1 MNTWFQFKAFIVHQD
16 KCAMKVC
23 TDACLFGA
31 WVADKISSA
40 QISPNRI
47 LDIGTGTGLLSLML
61 AQKSAATIDAVEIDP
76 DAFQQA
82 CENIARSPWQNRLH
96 IYHQSVIDFTSPIK
110 YDLIISNP
118 PFYENDLRSEDEGR
132 NKAMH
137 DTALSFQQLAKAIKD
152 QLSEKGNA
160 AVLLPCHR
168 VPACE
173 KALNTEGLYVK
184 EKMNVAH
191 SPKHPFF
198 RSMLIIGFHKTDLQE
213 TELMIRNGQH
223 KYDEKF
229 KFLLKDYYL

>member
-1 MNTWFQFKAFIVHQD
+1 
-16 KCAMKVC
+16 MKVC

-31 WVADKISSA
+31 WAADKISSG

-47 LDIGTGTGLLSLML
+47 LDIGSGTGLLSLML
-61 AQKSAATIDAVEIDP
+61 AQKLTATIDAVEIDP

-82 CENIARSPWQNRLH
+82 SENIAGSAWKDKIK
-96 IYHQSVIDFTSPIK
+96 IYHQSIIDFTSSEK

-137 DTALSFQQLAKAIKD
+137 DTALSFEHLAKAIKD
-152 QLSEKGNA
+152 HLSEPGNA
-160 AVLLPCHR
+160 TVLLPYHR
-168 VPACE
+168 VPAFE
-173 KALNTEGLYVK
+173 KALNTEGLYIQ

-198 RSMLIIGFHKTDLQE
+198 RSMLMIGFHKTDLQE
-213 TELMIRNGQH
+213 DELMIRNGQH
-223 KYDEKF
+223 EYDENF